1 MIEVENLTKYYG
13 PHPAIQDVTF
23 EAKDGEIIG
32 FLGPNGSGK
41 TTTMRIIT
49 GYIPASAGTARVAG
63 YDVFKQS
70 LEARRRVGYLPE
82 SVPLY
87 TDMTVREYLEFAA
100 QLRGIKG
107 QERDEN
113 VDEAMELTNLGEVA
127 HRVIGQLS
135 RGFKQRVGIA
145 QALVHD
151 PDVLVLD
158 EPTVGLDP
166 RQIIEVRQLIKSL
179 GGERTVI
186 LSTHILPEV
195 SMLCQRVV
203 IISNG
208 RLVAED
214 TPENLTNRLRGAE
227 RVQIQVRGPADE
239 VAGHLRKVAGVL
251 AVEAQDG
258 RILVECAQ
266 NRDVREELARAVVQG
281 GYGLLELRS
290 MGMSL
295 EEIFLKLTT
304 TEPAAEAVAEM
315 AGAIEEGEA
324 E

>member
-87 TDMTVREYLEFAA
+87 TDIA
-100 QLRGIKG
+100 
-107 QERDEN
+107 
-113 VDEAMELTNLGEVA
+113 EAMELTNLGEVA
-127 HRVIGQLS
+127 DRVIGQLS

-186 LSTHILPEV
+186 LSTHILPEA

-208 RLVAED
+208 HIVAED

-227 RVQIQVRGPADE
+227 RVQLQVRGPADE

-304 TEPAAEAVAEM
+304 TEPATEAVAEL
-315 AGAIEEGEA
+315 AAATEEGEA